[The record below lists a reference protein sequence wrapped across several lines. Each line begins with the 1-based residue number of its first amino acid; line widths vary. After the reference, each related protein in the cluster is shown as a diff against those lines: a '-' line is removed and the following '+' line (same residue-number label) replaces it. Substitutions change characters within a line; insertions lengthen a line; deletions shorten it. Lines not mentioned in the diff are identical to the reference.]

1 MTPEPGTSSLLTV
14 HISKINGAVAGFYL
28 SSNRVGSFSLAGG
41 LVKLA
46 TPTEVTHSAP
56 SSAGSAAE
64 ATFQVRWNA
73 PPTRGGVVFDVA
85 AVSANGNNDPGG
97 DSAAYGRFSMTA
109 GCPGI
114 MAFVDLDGDGFGR
127 ESDQVRVCEIGPGV
141 SAKAGDC
148 DDGNPASY
156 PGNAEVCN
164 YYDDNCDGKVNEG
177 LESVIMYRD
186 ADGDGHGARDT
197 TDTRMGCTGV
207 SGYAAVADDCNDN
220 DKNTYPGAP
229 EMCDGID
236 NNCNAKIDD
245 GARAS
250 CGVGWCR
257 RLAPTCD
264 PASCTQGQPRAEQ
277 CNNFDD
283 DCDGVNDNGV
293 DLCGGGKICSRG
305 YCLLPSEVDG
315 GFVDPS
321 ALAGSGGSASAPIPG
336 IDGGVAQKAQAS
348 ARGCAVG
355 APRSAARH
363 GSWPLVLLV
372 LTASLRRCRRSR
384 R

>member
-1 MTPEPGTSSLLTV
+1 MVTITADPATPDPGTSSLITV
-14 HISKINGAVAGFYL
+14 HVSKTNGPVAGFYL

-46 TPTEVTHSAP
+46 TDTEVTHSAP

-73 PPTRGGVVFDVA
+73 PPTKGGVVFDVQ

-97 DSAAYGRFSMTA
+97 GDSAAYGRLAITS
-109 GCPGI
+109 GCPGV

-127 ESDQVRVCEIGPGV
+127 DFDQVRVCDFGPGF
-141 SAKAGDC
+141 SAKGGDC
-148 DDGNPASY
+148 DDSNPQAY
-156 PGNAEVCN
+156 PGHPEVCN
-164 YYDDNCDGKVNEG
+164 YFDDNCDGKVNEG
-177 LESVIMYRD
+177 LENVILYRD

-197 TDTRMGCTGV
+197 TDTKTGCTGG
-207 SGYAAVADDCNDN
+207 SGYAAIADDCNDN
-220 DKNTYPGAP
+220 DRNTFPGAP
-229 EMCDGID
+229 EMCDALD
-236 NNCNAKIDD
+236 NNCNAKVDD

-264 PASCTQGQPRAEQ
+264 PTSCTQGQPRAEM

-293 DLCGGGKICSRG
+293 DLCEGGRVCVRG
-305 YCLLPSEVDG
+305 YCLLPSQVDG
-315 GFVDPS
+315 GGANPPAS
-321 ALAGSGGSASAPIPG
+321 SGSAGSGNLGV
-336 IDGGVAQKAQAS
+336 DGGAGQKAQAS
-348 ARGCAVG
+348 ALGCALG
-355 APRSAARH
+355 KPRTT
-363 GSWPLVLLV
+363 GSPALLLLALIAV
-372 LTASLRRCRRSR
+372 LRRRRR
-384 R
+384 